1 MALKAVLLLATVAL
15 VSSQMSSCNTDDRD
29 CRCADKSFKECQ
41 EPVTADMIHVADL
54 AECKFQCDLF
64 NSFGACDWFIYEQTG
79 GMDENCH
86 LFGPG
91 KETMADYL
99 SSCNQVGGAL
109 RNEAGECLDG
119 PDAFC
124 PSSPYCSGCVSCA
137 ADPCGL
143 LVETECTIANSEVTT
158 TPSSPSVEACR
169 SVTTSQGNSNNIN
182 FFIYDQRAETC
193 WGYDSGK
200 RSCSNVVAAQTMDQ
214 ATIDSCRA

>member
-1 MALKAVLLLATVAL
+1 
-15 VSSQMSSCNTDDRD
+15 
-29 CRCADKSFKECQ
+29 
-41 EPVTADMIHVADL
+41 
-54 AECKFQCDLF
+54 
-64 NSFGACDWFIYEQTG
+64 
-79 GMDENCH
+79 MDENCH

-143 LVETECTIANSEVTT
+143 LVETECVIANSEVTT
-158 TPSSPSVEACR
+158 TTAIPTVEGCR
-169 SVTTSQGNSNNIN
+169 SVTTSQGNANNIN
-182 FFIYDQRAETC
+182 FFIFDQRAEIC

>member
-1 MALKAVLLLATVAL
+1 MGVLATMALKAVLLLATVAL

-54 AECKFQCDLF
+54 AECKFQCDL
-64 NSFGACDWFIYEQTG
+64 
-79 GMDENCH
+79 
-86 LFGPG
+86 
-91 KETMADYL
+91 
-99 SSCNQVGGAL
+99 CN
-109 RNEAGECLDG
+109 
-119 PDAFC
+119 
-124 PSSPYCSGCVSCA
+124 GCASCA
-137 ADPCGL
+137 ADACGL

-158 TPSSPSVEACR
+158 TTAIPTVEGCR
-169 SVTTSQGNSNNIN
+169 SVTTSQGNANNIN
-182 FFIYDQRAETC
+182 FFIFDQRAEIC

>member
-1 MALKAVLLLATVAL
+1 MGVQATMALKAVLLLATVAL
-15 VSSQMSSCNTDDRD
+15 VSSQSSCNTDDRD
-29 CRCADKSFKECQ
+29 CRCADKSFQDCQ

-119 PDAFC
+119 VEAVCGQSFC
-124 PSSPYCSGCVSCA
+124 NGCASCA
-137 ADPCGL
+137 AD
-143 LVETECTIANSEVTT
+143 
-158 TPSSPSVEACR
+158 ACR
-169 SVTTSQGNSNNIN
+169 TVTTSQGNSNNIN
-182 FFIYDQRAETC
+182 FFIYDQRAEIC

>member
-1 MALKAVLLLATVAL
+1 MG
-15 VSSQMSSCNTDDRD
+15 
-29 CRCADKSFKECQ
+29 KSFKECQ

-64 NSFGACDWFIYEQTG
+64 NSFGACDWFIFEQTG

-119 PDAFC
+119 ADAVCGQSFC
-124 PSSPYCSGCVSCA
+124 NGCASCA
-137 ADPCGL
+137 ADACGL
-143 LVETECTIANSEVTT
+143 LVETECTISNSEVTT
-158 TPSSPSVEACR
+158 TTSSSLTNAPRSAGDTTAESGLAPMWLLPRPWTRLPSTLVAHKL
-169 SVTTSQGNSNNIN
+169 TS
-182 FFIYDQRAETC
+182 
-193 WGYDSGK
+193 
-200 RSCSNVVAAQTMDQ
+200 
-214 ATIDSCRA
+214 

>member
-1 MALKAVLLLATVAL
+1 MGSSSNYALKAVLLLATVAL
-15 VSSQMSSCNTDDRD
+15 VSSQSSCNTDDRD

-41 EPVTADMIHVADL
+41 EPVTADMIHVSDL

-64 NSFGACDWFIYEQTG
+64 FSFGACDWFIFEQTG

-119 PDAFC
+119 PTPFARAAPTARDVC
-124 PSSPYCSGCVSCA
+124 PVLQMSVVCWWKQNVPSPTVK
-137 ADPCGL
+137 
-143 LVETECTIANSEVTT
+143 
-158 TPSSPSVEACR
+158 SPQQLQSTVPRTAG
-169 SVTTSQGNSNNIN
+169 Q
-182 FFIYDQRAETC
+182 
-193 WGYDSGK
+193 
-200 RSCSNVVAAQTMDQ
+200 
-214 ATIDSCRA
+214 

>member
-1 MALKAVLLLATVAL
+1 
-15 VSSQMSSCNTDDRD
+15 
-29 CRCADKSFKECQ
+29 
-41 EPVTADMIHVADL
+41 
-54 AECKFQCDLF
+54 
-64 NSFGACDWFIYEQTG
+64 
-79 GMDENCH
+79 MDENCH

-119 PDAFC
+119 VEAVCGQSFC
-124 PSSPYCSGCVSCA
+124 NGCASCA
-137 ADPCGL
+137 ADACGL
-143 LVETECTIANSEVTT
+143 LVETECVIANSEVSTSNSI
-158 TPSSPSVEACR
+158 PNVEGCR
-169 SVTTSQGNSNNIN
+169 GTMMSQGNSNNIN

>member
-1 MALKAVLLLATVAL
+1 M
-15 VSSQMSSCNTDDRD
+15 
-29 CRCADKSFKECQ
+29 
-41 EPVTADMIHVADL
+41 
-54 AECKFQCDLF
+54 
-64 NSFGACDWFIYEQTG
+64 FIL

-119 PDAFC
+119 ADNFC
-124 PSSPYCSGCVSCA
+124 GTPFCNGCASCA
-137 ADPCGL
+137 ADACGL

-158 TPSSPSVEACR
+158 TTAIPTVEGCR
-169 SVTTSQGNSNNIN
+169 SVTTSQGNANNIN
-182 FFIYDQRAETC
+182 FFIFDQRAEIC

-200 RSCSNVVAAQTMDQ
+200 RACSNVVAAQTMDQ